1 MDQFRIKKLQEQIEI
16 QSRLKGN
23 DSLEVAEHLDKTT
36 DWNKN
41 FNFEKITTEYLK
53 NHNLLRS
60 QVQKS
65 CKIRDGLRIK

>member
-1 MDQFRIKKLQEQIEI
+1 MDQFRVKKLQEQIEV

-23 DSLEVAEHLDKTT
+23 ESLKVAEYLEKTT

-41 FNFEKITTEYLK
+41 FNYQKIVTDYLENK
-53 NHNLLRS
+53 ELLRS

-65 CKIRDGLRIK
+65 CKIRDGLKIQ